1 MSDPSRGRAERV
13 ELRGKVNSEFR
24 NERAAAYPQESGFS
38 ARPLE
43 SGTHAVE
50 SSFASA
56 EPLGTRRVHASTA
69 SHATNPRPDGNAR
82 TSEFYPAHVL
92 HPRVV
97 HGQLH
102 ENVKKPLRVMK
113 FGGTSVGDASC
124 IQRVVEIV
132 RAAAR
137 ENDVV
142 VVVSAMSGVTN
153 KLVEAAN
160 QAAVGNR
167 ESVAAIFEELRQRH
181 ETAANVLV
189 SSPEKRQTIAQTIQ
203 ARVQDGERLCEDAI
217 QRRDLSAQVRDAI
230 SGLGERL
237 SAPLVAAALAERG
250 VLCEAIEATEL
261 VVTDS
266 CHGAAE
272 PFMDLTRERCEARL
286 RPLLLQGIV
295 AVVTGFIGATVEG
308 VPTTLGR
315 NSSDF
320 SGTIMGA
327 ALDADEVILWT
338 DVDGILTADPRL
350 VPGASS
356 ILEMSYRE
364 ASELADLGA
373 KVLHPKTMHALM
385 QQGIPLAIRNTFA
398 PERLGTKITSD
409 GSSSHTGVRA
419 LTGSDDAALI
429 AVRAARVSDTPNIL
443 RRALATIAGVP
454 AELRLAPQYS
464 TTQDEISLVV
474 PSALAATTLH
484 ALRKEFTSELAC
496 GIIKHLGLESDA
508 ALVTVI
514 GERLFG
520 AGGLVGRVLNALS
533 CENIPVLARSQGS
546 SRSSFTFVVAQRH
559 MKAALVA
566 AHRQLQLSASAA
578 SGRSL

>member
-1 MSDPSRGRAERV
+1 MSDPSRGRAKRV
-13 ELRGKVNSEFR
+13 EVQSKVNSEFGS
-24 NERAAAYPQESGFS
+24 ERATASPQISGFS
-38 ARPLE
+38 APPLE
-43 SGTHAVE
+43 SAPHAVE

-56 EPLGTRRVHASTA
+56 EPLGKRRVHASA
-69 SHATNPRPDGNAR
+69 GGHATNPRPDGNTR
-82 TSEFYPAHVL
+82 NSEFYPAHLL
-92 HPRVV
+92 HPRVI

-113 FGGTSVGDASC
+113 FGGTSVGDASS

-137 ENDVV
+137 ESDVV

-160 QAAVGNR
+160 HANVGNR
-167 ESVAAIFEELRQRH
+167 ESVAAIFEELRLRH
-181 ETAANVLV
+181 ETAANALI
-189 SSPEKRQTIAQTIQ
+189 SSHEKRQTIVQTIQ
-203 ARVQDGERLCEDAI
+203 TRVQDCEGLCEEAI
-217 QRRDLSAQVRDAI
+217 QRRDVSAQLRDAI

-250 VLCEAIEATEL
+250 VLSEAIEATEL
-261 VVTDS
+261 VVTDA

-295 AVVTGFIGATVEG
+295 AVVTGFIGATVDG

-327 ALDADEVILWT
+327 ALDADEVVLWT

-385 QQGIPLAIRNTFA
+385 HQGIPLSIRNTFA
-398 PERLGTKITSD
+398 PERPGTKITSD
-409 GSSSHTGVRA
+409 GSSTGTGVRA
-419 LTGSDDAALI
+419 LTGSNDAALI
-429 AVRAARVSDTPNIL
+429 TVRAARVSDTPNIL

-464 TTQDEISLVV
+464 TSQDEISLVV

-484 ALRKEFTSELAC
+484 ALRKEFTSDLAC
-496 GIIKHLGLESDA
+496 GIIKALALEA
-508 ALVTVI
+508 EVALVTVI
-514 GERLFG
+514 GEKLFG
-520 AGGLVGRVLNALS
+520 SGGLVRRVLNALS
-533 CENIPVLARSQGS
+533 CANIAVLARSQGS
-546 SRSSFTFVVAQRH
+546 SRSSFAFVVAQRD
-559 MKAALVA
+559 MKPALVT

-578 SGRSL
+578 SGRSI